1 MERIAQIPR
10 NDWPQ
15 KLESIGFHFHSLDE
29 NDMPREVDRNTF
41 YYWREDV
48 AYRLTM
54 EEAERL
60 YAATLELNHRCL
72 DAVEHVISH
81 NLFDRLSIPPAFAR
95 LIRTSWERDDPTLF
109 GRFDMTIGADGQYK
123 MYEYNAD
130 TPTSI
135 IEASLAQWFWKEDVQ
150 PRADQFNSLHE
161 SLVERWKWLRRHYQ
175 DVPILHFACLLES
188 QEDVCNVEYLMDTA
202 VQGGWSVKLVDV
214 GDIGVDRQGHF
225 YDLETEHMDLVFKLF
240 PWEWMMRSE
249 YAGALT
255 RDTCRWVE
263 PPWKAV
269 LSNKGILPILWE
281 MFPGHPNLLEA
292 SFDSAVFGDRP
303 HARKP
308 LLSREGA
315 NVTLVTPEGRFENP
329 GNYGEEG
336 FVYQAY
342 APAPRFDGRF
352 VTLGAWVVD
361 DAPAGLCIREEV
373 GPIAKNTSFFT
384 PHYIESPE
392 GL

>member
-10 NDWPQ
+10 ENWPQ

-29 NDMPREVDRNTF
+29 DDMPREVDRNTF
-41 YYWREDV
+41 FYWREDV
-48 AYRLTM
+48 AYRFTPD
-54 EEAERL
+54 EVERL
-60 YAATLELNHRCL
+60 YQATLELNRRCL
-72 DAVEHVISH
+72 DAVEHVISR
-81 NLFDRLSIPPAFAR
+81 NLFDRLAIPPAFAE

-109 GRFDMTIGADGQYK
+109 GRFDMTIGEDGQFK

-150 PRADQFNSLHE
+150 PHADQFNRLHE
-161 SLVERWKWLRRHYQ
+161 SLVERWKWIRRHYSDAQ
-175 DVPILHFACLLES
+175 VLHFACMLNS

-202 VQGGWSVKLVDV
+202 VQGGWSVKIVDV
-214 GDIGVDRQGHF
+214 GDIGTDGRGQF
-225 YDLETEHMDLVFKLF
+225 FDLENERMDLVFKLF

-249 YAGALT
+249 YAVELT
-255 RDTCRWVE
+255 RDRCRWVE

-281 MFPGHPNLLEA
+281 LFPGHSNLLEA
-292 SFDSAVFGDRP
+292 SFDAQAFRGRP
-303 HARKP
+303 HAKKP

-315 NVTLVTPEGRFENP
+315 NVTLVTPEGTFANP
-329 GNYGEEG
+329 GTYGDEG

-342 APAPRFDGRF
+342 AAASRFDGKF
-352 VTLGAWVVD
+352 ATLGGWIVD
-361 DAPAGLCIREEV
+361 DAPAGLCVREEV

-384 PHYIESPE
+384 PHYVGER
-392 GL
+392 